1 MMTLIL
7 IVLVPH
13 LQVLELM
20 EIMVVTQVFVRQ
32 MVLQRDDVQMEAFI
46 DVLKIQCDVMLR
58 AQLTKVILQ
67 DVVKQIVLQHNI
79 KPNALVIKLEVIKDV
94 EYTQHI
100 IVIKVLQVIQRQ
112 LKIIR
117 KTLTEKQV

>member
-1 MMTLIL
+1 MTLIL

-67 DVVKQIVLQHNI
+67 DVVK
-79 KPNALVIKLEVIKDV
+79 
-94 EYTQHI
+94 
-100 IVIKVLQVIQRQ
+100 
-112 LKIIR
+112 
-117 KTLTEKQV
+117 

>member
-67 DVVKQIVLQHNI
+67 DVVK
-79 KPNALVIKLEVIKDV
+79 
-94 EYTQHI
+94 
-100 IVIKVLQVIQRQ
+100 
-112 LKIIR
+112 
-117 KTLTEKQV
+117 